1 MTLIK
6 IQKLK
11 ILIDNQDLQEKLIEY
26 RNIISYVPQDIVIND
41 DTIKN
46 NIILSEEK
54 NFDEKL
60 FWDSIKKSKLEE
72 FVNSLEKKEN
82 SEVGEFGTNL
92 SGGQKQRI
100 AIARALYKNPQIIF
114 FDEIQVH

>member
-6 IQKLK
+6 IQKGK
-11 ILIDNQDLQEKLIEY
+11 ILIDNQDLREKLIEY

-60 FWDSIKKSKLEE
+60 FWDSIKSKLEE
-72 FVNSLEKKEN
+72 FVNSLEKGK
-82 SEVGEFGTNL
+82 F
-92 SGGQKQRI
+92 
-100 AIARALYKNPQIIF
+100 
-114 FDEIQVH
+114 